1 MITLQQNIN
10 LTLPRRWNECSTEQ
24 LEMIA
29 RIFIEQTERIDR
41 YHPFSMLNVKVAT
54 FIVLTEI
61 EVLRYPDESQSSG
74 EQHYLCRRL
83 SDRPRGLRL
92 LHNSNEEGAFPL
104 YVWQLQY
111 WLSPKRKTRTPADS
125 PEALMAGDGLLDWL
139 DSDSPDFLTRF
150 AYPTLHLRRR
160 GRFSKRKEFRG
171 PMPDLDGF
179 SWQQYRFASDLM
191 QQYVSLSNNLL
202 RMRTD
207 RRFSLSQLIQQAENV
222 GTARAMFLA
231 TIFNAPTEYIDTN
244 TGIRKKDFH
253 YELSQHTD
261 NKDYFIAFPEYQ
273 WQVILFWWTGIT
285 HTLAKRYPHVFK
297 SQKIDSRK
305 APSTA
310 LEIYTATIATMQKYT
325 GLDEDKLNNQS
336 YSLVLEHL
344 ERLSKENEEIE
355 KIRKK

>member
-1 MITLQQNIN
+1 MSETKIN
-10 LTLPRRWNECSTEQ
+10 LTLPRRWNECTTEQ

-29 RIFIEQTERIDR
+29 RIFIEQTQRIDR

-54 FIVLTEI
+54 FIVLTGI
-61 EVLRYPDESQSSG
+61 EVLRYPDPSQSNA

-83 SDRPRGLRL
+83 ADRPSRLSL
-92 LHNSNEEGAFPL
+92 LHKDGDEGTFPI

-111 WLSPKRKTRTPADS
+111 WLSPKLKKRAPADS
-125 PEALMAGDGLLDWL
+125 PEALIAGAGLLDWL
-139 DSDSPDFLTRF
+139 DSDTPDFLTRF
-150 AYPTLHLRRR
+150 AYPTLRLRRKGCYLQSR
-160 GRFSKRKEFRG
+160 EFQG
-171 PMPDLDGF
+171 PQPDLDGF
-179 SWQQYRFASDLM
+179 SWQQYRFATDLM
-191 QQYVSLSNNLL
+191 QQYVALSNNLI
-202 RMRTD
+202 RMQSDSRYTAE
-207 RRFSLSQLIQQAENV
+207 QIQQQTQSVN
-222 GTARAMFLA
+222 TARAMFLA
-231 TIFNAPTEYIDTN
+231 TIFNAKTEYIDTN

-261 NKDYFIAFPEYQ
+261 NQGYFLSFPEHR

-285 HTLAKRYPHVFK
+285 HALSKRYPHVFK

-355 KIRKK
+355 KMRKK

>member
-1 MITLQQNIN
+1 MLQQNIN

-29 RIFIEQTERIDR
+29 RIFIEQTQRVDR

-54 FIVLTEI
+54 FFVLSEI
-61 EVLRYPDESQSSG
+61 EVLHYPDVSLPIDE
-74 EQHYLCRRL
+74 HYYLCRRL
-83 SDRPRGLRL
+83 ADRPRRMRRFRK
-92 LHNSNEEGAFPL
+92 SDDEATFPL

-111 WLSPKRKTRTPADS
+111 WLSPKRKPQTDAHS
-125 PEALMAGDGLLDWL
+125 PEGIAAGAGLLDWL
-139 DSDSPDFLTRF
+139 DSDSPDLLTRF
-150 AYPTLHLRRR
+150 AYPTLKLR
-160 GRFSKRKEFRG
+160 GKRFSFKRKEFQG
-171 PMPDLDGF
+171 PQPDLDGF

-191 QQYVSLSNNLL
+191 QQYVTLSNNLI
-202 RMRTD
+202 RMRSD
-207 RRFSLSQLIQQAENV
+207 RRFTPEQIIQQTQSVNQ
-222 GTARAMFLA
+222 ARAMFLA
-231 TIFNAPTEYIDTN
+231 TIFNAQTEYIDPN

-261 NKDYFIAFPEYQ
+261 NSGYFLAFPEHR
-273 WQVILFWWTGIT
+273 WQVVLFWWTGIM
-285 HTLAKRYPHVFK
+285 HTLSKRYPHVFK
-297 SQKIDSRK
+297 TQNVDPRK
-305 APSTA
+305 APSSA

>member
-1 MITLQQNIN
+1 MSKTNIN

-29 RIFIEQTERIDR
+29 RIFIELTQRIDR
-41 YHPFSMLNVKVAT
+41 YHPFSMLNVKLAT
-54 FIVLTEI
+54 FIVLSEI
-61 EVLRYPDESQSSG
+61 EVLRYPDESQPIG

-83 SDRPRGLRL
+83 ADRPRRWRRLRK
-92 LHNSNEEGAFPL
+92 SDDEATFPL
-104 YVWQLQY
+104 YVWQLLY
-111 WLSPKRKTRTPADS
+111 WLSPKLKQRVPADS
-125 PEALMAGDGLLDWL
+125 PEALTAGAGLLDWL

-150 AYPTLHLRRR
+150 AYPTLRLRRK
-160 GRFSKRKEFRG
+160 GSMLKRKEFQG
-171 PMPDLDGF
+171 PLPDLDGF
-179 SWQQYRFASDLM
+179 SWQQYRFATDFM
-191 QQYVSLSNNLL
+191 QQYVALSNNLL
-202 RMRTD
+202 KMRAES
-207 RRFSLSQLIQQAENV
+207 RFTPSQIFQQTQSVN
-222 GTARAMFLA
+222 TARAMFLA
-231 TIFNAPTEYIDTN
+231 TIFNAKTEYIDTN

-261 NKDYFIAFPEYQ
+261 NQGYFLSFPEHR
-273 WQVILFWWTGIT
+273 WQVILFWWTGTT
-285 HTLAKRYPHVFK
+285 HILAKRFPRVFK

-344 ERLSKENEEIE
+344 ERLSKENEEME

>member
-1 MITLQQNIN
+1 MSETKIN

-24 LEMIA
+24 LEAIA
-29 RIFIEQTERIDR
+29 RIFIEQSERIDR

-61 EVLRYPDESQSSG
+61 EVLRYPDDSQPIG
-74 EQHYLCRRL
+74 EQYYLCRRL
-83 SDRPRGLRL
+83 ADRPRRLRRL
-92 LHNSNEEGAFPL
+92 RKSDDENTFPL

-111 WLSPKRKTRTPADS
+111 WLSPKLKQRAPADS
-125 PEALMAGDGLLDWL
+125 PEAITAGAGLLDWL
-139 DSDSPDFLTRF
+139 DSDTPDLLTRF
-150 AYPTLHLRRR
+150 AYPTLRLRHKR
-160 GRFSKRKEFRG
+160 SIIKRKEFQG

-179 SWQQYRFASDLM
+179 SWQQYRFATDLM
-191 QQYVSLSNNLL
+191 QQYVALSNNLI
-202 RMRTD
+202 RMQSDSRYTAE
-207 RRFSLSQLIQQAENV
+207 QIQQQTQSVN
-222 GTARAMFLA
+222 TARAMFLA
-231 TIFNAPTEYIDTN
+231 TIFNAKTEYIDTN

-261 NKDYFIAFPEYQ
+261 NQGYFLSFPEHR

-285 HTLAKRYPHVFK
+285 HALSKRYPHVFK

-305 APSTA
+305 APATA

-355 KIRKK
+355 KMRKK

>member
-1 MITLQQNIN
+1 MQQTKIN

-29 RIFIEQTERIDR
+29 RIFIEQTQRIDR

-54 FIVLTEI
+54 FFVLTEI
-61 EVLRYPDESQSSG
+61 EVLRYPDESQPI
-74 EQHYLCRRL
+74 EEKYFLCRRL
-83 SDRPRGLRL
+83 SDRPRRLRRL
-92 LHNSNEEGAFPL
+92 CKNHNEATFPL
-104 YVWQLQY
+104 YTWQLHY
-111 WLSPKRKTRTPADS
+111 WLSPKRKPRTEADS
-125 PEALMAGDGLLDWL
+125 PEALTAGAGLLDWM
-139 DSDSPDFLTRF
+139 DSDTPDFLTRF
-150 AYPTLHLRRR
+150 AYPTLRLHRKGSIL
-160 GRFSKRKEFRG
+160 KRKEFQG
-171 PMPDLDGF
+171 PLPDLDGF

-191 QQYVSLSNNLL
+191 QQYVTLSNNLL
-202 RMRTD
+202 RMQSD
-207 RRFSLSQLIQQAENV
+207 RRFTAPQILQQAHNV
-222 GTARAMFLA
+222 NTARAMFLA
-231 TIFNAPTEYIDTN
+231 TIFNAQTEYIDPN

-253 YELSQHTD
+253 YELSQHSD
-261 NKDYFIAFPEYQ
+261 NQGYFLNFPEHR

-285 HTLAKRYPHVFK
+285 HTLSKRYPHVFK
-297 SQKIDSRK
+297 TQKVDSRK

-355 KIRKK
+355 KMRKK

>member
-1 MITLQQNIN
+1 MQQTKIN

-29 RIFIEQTERIDR
+29 RIFIEQTQRIDR

-54 FIVLTEI
+54 FIVLSGI
-61 EVLRYPDESQSSG
+61 EVLRYPDPSQSVVD
-74 EQHYLCRRL
+74 QHYLCRL
-83 SDRPRGLRL
+83 LADRPSRLRRL
-92 LHNSNEEGAFPL
+92 CKSHDEATFPL
-104 YVWQLQY
+104 YTWQLQY
-111 WLSPKRKTRTPADS
+111 WLSPKRKTRTEADS
-125 PEALMAGDGLLDWL
+125 PEALTAGAGLLDWL
-139 DSDSPDFLTRF
+139 DSDTPDFLTRF
-150 AYPTLHLRRR
+150 AYPTLRLRRK
-160 GRFSKRKEFRG
+160 GSIIKRKEFQG
-171 PMPDLDGF
+171 PLPDLDGF

-191 QQYVSLSNNLL
+191 QQYVTLSNNLL
-202 RMRTD
+202 RMQAD
-207 RRFSLSQLIQQAENV
+207 RRFTAPQIQQQAQSVN
-222 GTARAMFLA
+222 TARAMFLA
-231 TIFNAPTEYIDTN
+231 TIFNAQTEYIDTN

-261 NKDYFIAFPEYQ
+261 NQGYFLNFPEHR
-273 WQVILFWWTGIT
+273 WQVVLFWWTGIT
-285 HTLAKRYPHVFK
+285 HTLSKRYPHVFK
-297 SQKIDSRK
+297 TQKVDSRK

-355 KIRKK
+355 KMRKK

>member
-1 MITLQQNIN
+1 MSEQKIN

-29 RIFIEQTERIDR
+29 RIFIEQSERIDR

-61 EVLRYPDESQSSG
+61 EVLRYPDESQPLS
-74 EQHYLCRRL
+74 EQHCLCRRL
-83 SDRPRGLRL
+83 ADRPRRLRRL
-92 LHNSNEEGAFPL
+92 RKSSADDATFPL

-111 WLSPKRKTRTPADS
+111 WLSPKLKKRVPADS
-125 PEALMAGDGLLDWL
+125 PEAITAGAGLLDWL
-139 DSDSPDFLTRF
+139 DSDSPDLLTRF
-150 AYPTLHLRRR
+150 AYPTLRLRHK
-160 GRFSKRKEFRG
+160 GSIVKRKEFQG

-179 SWQQYRFASDLM
+179 SWQQYRFATDLM
-191 QQYVSLSNNLL
+191 QQYVALSNNLL
-202 RMRTD
+202 KMRSD
-207 RRFSLSQLIQQAENV
+207 SRFTPSQIFQQMQSVN
-222 GTARAMFLA
+222 TARAMFLA
-231 TIFNAPTEYIDTN
+231 TIFNAKTEYIDTN

-261 NKDYFIAFPEYQ
+261 NQGYFLSFPEHR

-297 SQKIDSRK
+297 SQKIDHRK

-344 ERLSKENEEIE
+344 ERLSKENEEME

>member
-1 MITLQQNIN
+1 MTQQNIN
-10 LTLPRRWNECSTEQ
+10 LTLPRRWNECSAEQ

-29 RIFIEQTERIDR
+29 RIFIEQTQLIDR
-41 YHPFSMLNVKVAT
+41 YHPFSMLNVKLAI
-54 FIVLTEI
+54 FIVFSEI
-61 EVLRYPDESQSSG
+61 EVLRYPDESLPIG
-74 EQHYLCRRL
+74 EQYYLCRRL
-83 SDRPRGLRL
+83 SDRPRRWRRLRK
-92 LHNSNEEGAFPL
+92 SDDEASFPL

-111 WLSPKRKTRTPADS
+111 WLSPKRNPRTPADS
-125 PEALMAGDGLLDWL
+125 PEALTAGAGLLDWL
-139 DSDSPDFLTRF
+139 DSDTPDLLTRF
-150 AYPTLHLRRR
+150 AYPTLRL
-160 GRFSKRKEFRG
+160 GRKGSFLKRKEFQG
-171 PMPDLDGF
+171 PLPDLDGF

-191 QQYVSLSNNLL
+191 QQYVALSNNLL
-202 RMRTD
+202 RMRSD
-207 RRFSLSQLIQQAENV
+207 RRFTHSQIVQQERSVN
-222 GTARAMFLA
+222 TARAMFLA
-231 TIFNAPTEYIDTN
+231 TIFNAKTEYIDTN

-261 NKDYFIAFPEYQ
+261 NQGYFLAFPEHR

-285 HTLAKRYPHVFK
+285 HTLSKRFPRVFK
-297 SQKIDSRK
+297 LQKIDARK

-325 GLDEDKLNNQS
+325 GLDEDKVNNQS